1 MKVKRILA
9 GLLGAGIILALLFFW
24 EFWGSGD
31 PLSVWIGGRRAVAYA
46 AKCYPGQTFTVM
58 TDVRPEG
65 RIWETNIW
73 VQSETSSDTYFGV
86 TTRWWL
92 FTESWQAA
100 PHERMV
106 EGRENTRGRLELE
119 AGESIAALLA
129 EQLPDLTFRW
139 ANYRGTDAVAVQ
151 LCRQPDG
158 SIDTSPYLSSLPL
171 DAPFT
176 PNLLQSVPSGLRI
189 QILWPTL
196 PTEED
201 METTLHRLKTVLEQS
216 GFPITYYSVE
226 LIPDLSEDFE
236 AIGAG
241 TLTAEN
247 RLADQIP

>member
-1 MKVKRILA
+1 MKAKRVLA

-24 EFWGSGD
+24 EYWGSGD
-31 PLSVWIGGRRAVAYA
+31 PLSAWIGGRRAVAYA
-46 AKCYPGQTFTVM
+46 EKCYPGQTFTVM
-58 TDVRPEG
+58 PDSYSAG
-65 RIWETNIW
+65 RIWETNTW
-73 VQSETSSDTYFGV
+73 VQSTTSPDTYFGV

-106 EGRENTRGRLELE
+106 EGRENTRSRLELE

-129 EQLPDLTFRW
+129 EQLPDLSFQW
-139 ANYRGTDAVAVQ
+139 ANYRGTDAAAVH

-176 PNLLQSVPSGLRI
+176 PELLQSVPSGLWV
-189 QILWPTL
+189 QILWPAL

-201 METTLHRLKTVLEQS
+201 METVLHRLKTVLEQS

-226 LIPDLSEDFE
+226 LTPDVSEDFE
-236 AIGAG
+236 ASSAG

-247 RLADQIP
+247 RPAEQIP